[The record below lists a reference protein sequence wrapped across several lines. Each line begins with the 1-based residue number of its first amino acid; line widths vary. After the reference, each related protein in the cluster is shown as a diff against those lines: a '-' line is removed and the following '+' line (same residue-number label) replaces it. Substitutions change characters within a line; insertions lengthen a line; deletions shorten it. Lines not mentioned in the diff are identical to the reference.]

1 MRISST
7 FVKRFSPSSAL
18 LLLKPYYQKKLL
30 LLFSSSA
37 DTREFRIDRMED
49 EAGGDV
55 IGEGGVS
62 KNELKRRLK
71 AAQKEKEKEEKAAAK
86 AAKAAS
92 APPKPA
98 GSDSSSSVADEE
110 IDPSK

>member
-1 MRISST
+1 MRLGVTI
-7 FVKRFSPSSAL
+7 VKRFSPSA

-30 LLFSSSA
+30 LFSSSA
-37 DTREFRIDRMED
+37 DTREFGINRMED

-55 IGEGGVS
+55 IGEGGIS

-98 GSDSSSSVADEE
+98 GSDSSSSAADEE